1 MMGGEITSR
10 SKLVI
15 LLNIGKKNDNKK
27 NMMMSVASINDI
39 KTVIISIETIF
50 DITVLIIM
58 ISIVIEL

>member
-27 NMMMSVASINDI
+27 NMMMSVAGINDI

>member
-1 MMGGEITSR
+1 
-10 SKLVI
+10 
-15 LLNIGKKNDNKK
+15 
-27 NMMMSVASINDI
+27 MMMSVAGINDI